1 MLEDALLDEPD
12 NLHFAVE
19 PMGRAGFDTWGGGV

>member
-12 NLHFAVE
+12 NPHFAVE
-19 PMGRAGFDTWGGGV
+19 PMGRAGLDAGGGV